1 MQKRR
6 CKLSDVTVAA
16 REEIKVTVIQWTYQL
31 IAFFDSCQKLIG
43 GHMLVDGLAQLLVAD
58 TRVKH
63 DASNLS
69 QLQHPLVSGLSVCQ
83 TKFIQFSARP
93 G

>member
-1 MQKRR
+1 LEQRIRVAVRAKLEGVQKRR

-16 REEIKVTVIQWTYQL
+16 REEIKVTVVQWTYQL

-43 GHMLVDGLAQLLVAD
+43 GHMSVDGLPQLLVAD
-58 TRVKH
+58 TGVKY

-69 QLQHPLVSGLSVCQ
+69 E
-83 TKFIQFSARP
+83 
-93 G
+93 